1 MIDMPSVL
9 AAYRQLTLPTPTLP
23 LVTRGLMTTVV
34 TAGAAVD
41 VLTVEL
47 DRTVPV
53 EDVEREDVDVTS
65 RLNCPGCHVEA
76 AQSLEATVMLTN
88 EEKRTQKPRP

>member
-1 MIDMPSVL
+1 MI
-9 AAYRQLTLPTPTLP
+9 
-23 LVTRGLMTTVV
+23 TVV

-41 VLTVEL
+41 ALTVEL
-47 DRTVPV
+47 ERTVPV
-53 EDVEREDVDVTS
+53 EDVKREDVDVTS

-76 AQSLEATVMLTN
+76 AQSLEATVMLAK